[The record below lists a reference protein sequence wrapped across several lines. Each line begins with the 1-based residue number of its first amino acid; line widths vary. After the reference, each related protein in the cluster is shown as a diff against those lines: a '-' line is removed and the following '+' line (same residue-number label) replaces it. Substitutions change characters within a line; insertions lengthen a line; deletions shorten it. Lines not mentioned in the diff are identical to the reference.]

1 MKSFNEIKKDIK
13 KIGYSIKLK
22 DNSSGK
28 HAVYK
33 HDASNDSLT
42 YNVCSD
48 WTKWRPLKNYLFNN
62 DLQADYYDKN
72 GNKIYGIVPKVF
84 KEI

>member
-13 KIGYSIKLK
+13 KIGYSIKL
-22 DNSSGK
+22 NNYSWGK
-28 HAVYK
+28 SVVYK

-42 YNVCSD
+42 YNVCSN
-48 WTKWRPLKNYLFNN
+48 WEKWQALKEYLLSTELECEYF
-62 DLQADYYDKN
+62 DEN